1 MALKRTERWLGFSAL
16 AAIALMWS
24 GSAEDISA
32 RTQFF
37 GTDRMSFQP
46 LPSADGEMCLFPDYA
61 ARMAAATP
69 EQRPSAEWEWARTQ
83 FAGTDRTVSLPP
95 LPGTDG
101 GVCAVPSFAAGSGAV
116 GAQQPRRPLPPLV
129 GERAAEGIPRT
140 ITARSAV
147 IDRAPVRYL
156 KDPYAAFSSI
166 SVNVENDMVI
176 MTDENLFRILEY
188 SRRDNTPPG
197 APLTVPR
204 RAIGGDQTRTEMMC
218 GSYIDPKT
226 LEVYVTN
233 NDTQNWLPVFS
244 REARGNAAPDR
255 VLATPHRTW
264 GITADETRQELFLTI
279 QGAGAVVVY
288 RKGASNYDA
297 PIRLLRG
304 EATELAD
311 PHGIALDIKRDLMV
325 IANHGH
331 RQRSVAPAA
340 PRKPMSWEEY
350 SKVWSRSM
358 EEETGLRGIPS
369 LFFPAPGEGG
379 RGGGGGEG
387 DDDGGG
393 GGWFDFPSITIH
405 ARGAGGNTPP
415 LRVIKGPRTQLN
427 WPSHVSIHEGRGE
440 IFVANDA
447 DDSVLVFRITDSGD
461 VAPTRVI
468 KGPRTRIKNP
478 TGVNVDAVNN
488 EVWVASMGN
497 YTATVFPVTANGNV
511 TPLRQIRG
519 GPENGEALMI
529 GNPGAVG
536 YDSKRQEVLVPN

>member
-1 MALKRTERWLGFSAL
+1 MALKSTASRVGFSAL
-16 AAIALMWS
+16 TAIALIWS
-24 GSAEDISA
+24 GNGDISA
-32 RTQFF
+32 RTRFF
-37 GTDRMSFQP
+37 GAERMSVQP
-46 LPSADGEMCLFPDYA
+46 LPGADGDMCVLPPYA
-61 ARMAAATP
+61 ARTAAAMQQP
-69 EQRPSAEWEWARTQ
+69 QPSAEWEWARTQ
-83 FAGTDRTVSLPP
+83 FARTGAAVPLPP

-101 GVCAVPSFAAGSGAV
+101 DVCALPSYAAGSGAV
-116 GAQQPRRPLPPLV
+116 GAQQPRRPLPPSV
-129 GERAAEGIPRT
+129 GERAAEGIPTT
-140 ITARSAV
+140 ISARSAV
-147 IDRAPVRYL
+147 INRPPVRYL

-166 SVNVENDMVI
+166 SVNAANDMVI
-176 MTDENLFRILEY
+176 MTDENLFRIVEY

-197 APLTVPR
+197 ATMTEPR
-204 RAIGGDQTRTEMMC
+204 RVIGGDLTRTEMMC

-244 REARGNAAPDR
+244 REARGNVAPDR

-264 GITADETRQELFLTI
+264 GITGDDTRQELFLTI

-288 RKGASNYDA
+288 RKDASNYDA

-304 EATELAD
+304 DATEFAD
-311 PHGIALDIKRDLMV
+311 PHGIALDLKRDLMV

-331 RQRSVAPAA
+331 RQRSTAPAT
-340 PRKPMSWEEY
+340 PRTPMDWEEY
-350 SKVWSRSM
+350 RKVWSRSM
-358 EEETGLRGIPS
+358 EEETGLRSIPS
-369 LFFPAPGEGG
+369 LFPAPGG
-379 RGGGGGEG
+379 RGGGGGEV
-387 DDDGGG
+387 DDDAEG

-405 ARGAGGNTPP
+405 ARAAEGNTAP
-415 LRVIKGPRTQLN
+415 LRVIKGSRTQLN
-427 WPSHVSIHEGRGE
+427 WPSHVAIHEGRGE

-447 DDSVLVFRITDSGD
+447 DDSVLVFNIDDGGD
-461 VAPTRVI
+461 VAPKRVI

-478 TGVNVDAVNN
+478 TGVNVDAVND

-497 YTATVFPVTANGNV
+497 YTAAVFPVAASGDV
-511 TPLRQIRG
+511 APLRQIRG

>member
-1 MALKRTERWLGFSAL
+1 MALKTTAARVGFA
-16 AAIALMWS
+16 AIGAIALIWS
-24 GSAEDISA
+24 GSTEGISA
-32 RTQFF
+32 RTRVF
-37 GTDRMSFQP
+37 GDDRMSFQP
-46 LPSADGEMCLFPDYA
+46 LPNADGEMCVLPPYS
-61 ARMAAATP
+61 ARMAAAVP
-69 EQRPSAEWEWARTQ
+69 EPQPSAEWEWARTQ
-83 FAGTDRTVSLPP
+83 FTGTSRIGSLPP
-95 LPGTDG
+95 AASTVGEI
-101 GVCAVPSFAAGSGAV
+101 CEVPSFAAGAGAA
-116 GAQQPRRPLPPLV
+116 GAQAQRRPLPPLV
-129 GERAAEGIPRT
+129 GERAAESVPRT

-147 IDRAPVRYL
+147 INRPPVRYL

-166 SVNVENDMVI
+166 AVNVENDMVI

-197 APLTVPR
+197 APLTEPR

-226 LEVYVTN
+226 LEVWVTN

-264 GITADETRQELFLTI
+264 GITGDEIRQEIYLTI

-288 RKGASNYDA
+288 RKDASNYDA
-297 PIRLLRG
+297 PVRVLRG
-304 EATELAD
+304 DATELAD

-331 RQRSVAPAA
+331 RQRSVPSPA
-340 PRKPMSWEEY
+340 RTPMPWEEY
-350 SKVWSRSM
+350 QKVWSRSM
-358 EEETGLRGIPS
+358 EEETGLRSIPS
-369 LFFPAPGEGG
+369 LFPAAPGEG

-387 DDDGGG
+387 DDAGGG

-405 ARGAGGNTPP
+405 ARGASGNTAP
-415 LRVIKGPRTQLN
+415 LRVIKGARTRLN
-427 WPSHVSIHEGRGE
+427 WPSHVSLHEGRGE

-447 DDSVLVFRITDSGD
+447 DDSVLVFNITDSGD
-461 VAPTRVI
+461 VAPKRVI
-468 KGPRTRIKNP
+468 KGARTRIKNP
-478 TGVNVDAVNN
+478 TGVYVDAVNN

-497 YTATVFPVTANGNV
+497 YTAAVFPVTASGDV
-511 TPLRQIRG
+511 APIRQIRG